1 MRRTLLLCALPFCP
15 CLAAEP
21 REVAIPTPRGVELKG
36 TIDAPAKP
44 NGGVVVLAAGKGYH
58 GGLPLLKACAERLA
72 AEGFFV
78 VRFEWAYFTAKKE
91 PAPDLS
97 TEIEDLEA
105 AIAYAKKI
113 EGVRRVIVAGKSLGS
128 IAALLRA
135 GKKADDLAG
144 VALLTFP
151 IHEPGVPG
159 RVFPEAEKVA
169 NLKLPVLILCGDKDD
184 LCEPGALYALAA
196 TCPTP
201 PTVVIVPGDHGMK
214 EGDDTSKEQE
224 NVALA
229 AHALAIWA
237 KRRLG

>member
-1 MRRTLLLCALPFCP
+1 MRRILLLCALPLCVF
-15 CLAAEP
+15 AADT
-21 REVAIPTPRGVELKG
+21 REVPIATPRGVQLKG
-36 TIDAPAKP
+36 TLDAPARP
-44 NGGVVVLAAGKGYH
+44 NGGAVVLAAGKGYH

-72 AEGFFV
+72 SEGFFV

-105 AIAYAKKI
+105 AIGYAKKLA
-113 EGVRRVIVAGKSLGS
+113 GVKKVIVAGKSLGS

-135 GKKADDLAG
+135 EAKADDLAG

-151 IHEPGVPG
+151 IHPPGEPARIQPA
-159 RVFPEAEKVA
+159 AEKLA
-169 NLKLPVLILCGDKDD
+169 ALKLPVLVLCGDQDPG
-184 LCEPGALYALAA
+184 CAPGALYGLAA
-196 TCPTP
+196 SCPVQP
-201 PTVVIVPGDHGMK
+201 SVVIVPGDHGFK
-214 EGDDTSKEQE
+214 EGDDTAREQE

-229 AHALAIWA
+229 AHALAVWA